1 MNSQNAKVDFFCK
14 SIKAINWKTIAQAMN
29 MHEHNKNRFF
39 WSSMLNLYMLHQF
52 IWQTA
57 LIMSAPKYTLALVT
71 GASLGIGKGV
81 ALRLAREGIKVN
93 KTRWCWYILSFKLKS
108 ILWWFLFFLRRCS
121 KSKTKN
127 NGEKWKILSFFTF
140 WSFPH

>member
-1 MNSQNAKVDFFCK
+1 MNSQKLIFFCK

-108 ILWWFLFFLRRCS
+108 VLWWFLFLDVVKVKQKIMGKNGKFYPFLLFGHS
-121 KSKTKN
+121 LIK
-127 NGEKWKILSFFTF
+127 
-140 WSFPH
+140 